1 MKNKNRFIVQ
11 LGLCAFFV
19 MAILIITT
27 TPTLADVGNS
37 FSGGGGSSGGGSY
50 GGSYGGGGMGLS
62 GIFFLG
68 NSPFGMLFIVAIIVI
83 GIISSYNRS
92 KNGGNSGYVNPY
104 ANNGFESNTSINENQ
119 AIGDIQEID
128 PNFSAEH
135 FKTYASEVYLTVQ
148 EAWENREWS
157 IVRPFESNAL
167 FNVHNRQL
175 KEYIEQQKTN
185 HLDMQNVR
193 SVVIA
198 GFKSD
203 GEREV
208 ITIKLDASL
217 IDYVSDD
224 NSGAVL
230 EGSKTQHQHRSYRL
244 EFIRSTGIKTNTEK
258 EINTTNCP
266 NCGAPTKV
274 TSSGECEYCHSIIT
288 TGEFGWVLNQYTKW

>member
-1 MKNKNRFIVQ
+1 MKNKKRVLYY
-11 LGLCAFFV
+11 LGLCAFFIV
-19 MAILIITT
+19 TILIATT
-27 TPTLADVGNS
+27 IPAFADVGNS
-37 FSGGGGSSGGGSY
+37 FSGGGSSGGGSY

-68 NSPFGMLFIVAIIVI
+68 NSPFGMIFIVAIIVI
-83 GIISSYNRS
+83 GVIASYKRNQ
-92 KNGGNSGYVNPY
+92 NGGNSGYVNPY
-104 ANNGFESNTSINENQ
+104 ANNGFESNTRIDEHQ
-119 AIGDIQEID
+119 AVLDIQAID

-135 FKTYASEVYLTVQ
+135 FKTYATEVYLTVQ
-148 EAWENREWS
+148 EAWENRDWS

-175 KEYIEQQKTN
+175 KEYMEQQKTN

-193 SVVIA
+193 NVVIA
-198 GFKSD
+198 DFKSD

-208 ITIKLDASL
+208 ITLKLDASL

-224 NSGAVL
+224 NSGAIL
-230 EGSKTQHQHRSYRL
+230 EGSKTQHQFRSYRL
-244 EFIRSTGIKTNTEK
+244 EFMRSTGLKTNSEK
-258 EINTTNCP
+258 EVNTTNCP